1 MVNRVKANSIT
12 ITVDGDDFTAD
23 LSSIML
29 QSEEAS
35 TDVTTFADA
44 AIGGSSDWF
53 VELSGV
59 TSTDTTSFWMTCWNN
74 PGAEVPF
81 VLGVTSPTAGEFD
94 GILRIAAKGR
104 LPFGGEA
111 SADGS
116 WSFSGVR
123 FEVVGEPDWTPDG
136 A

>member
-23 LSSIML
+23 LSGITL

-35 TDVTTFADA
+35 TDVTSFADA
-44 AIGGSSDWF
+44 ALGGASDF
-53 VELSGV
+53 YVELAGI

-74 PGAEVPF
+74 PGVEVPF
-81 VLGVTSPTAGEFD
+81 TLEVGSATAGEFS
-94 GILRIAAKGR
+94 GTLRIPAKGR
-104 LPFGGEA
+104 IPFSGEA

-123 FEVVGEPDWTPDG
+123 FEVVGEPTWT
-136 A
+136 AAV

>member
-12 ITVDGDDFTAD
+12 ITVDGEDFTAD

-44 AIGGSSDWF
+44 ALGGASDFF

-74 PGAEVPF
+74 PGVEVPF
-81 VLGVTSPTAGEFD
+81 VLEVASPTAGEFD
-94 GILRIAAKGR
+94 GTLRIPAKGR
-104 LPFGGEA
+104 IPFGGEA

-116 WSFSGVR
+116 WSFSGIR
-123 FEVVGEPDWTPDG
+123 FEVVGEPTWTP
-136 A
+136 AA

>member
-35 TDVTTFADA
+35 TDVTSFAQA
-44 AIGGSSDWF
+44 ATGGASDF
-53 VELSGV
+53 YIELSGV
-59 TSTDTTSFWMTCWNN
+59 TSTDTTSFWLTCWNN
-74 PGAEVPF
+74 PGLEVPF
-81 VLGVTSPTAGEFD
+81 VLTVGSSTPGEFS
-94 GILRIAAKGR
+94 GTLRIVAKGR
-104 LPFGGEA
+104 VPFGGEA

-123 FEVVGEPDWTPDG
+123 FEVVGEPTWTPDV
-136 A
+136 

>member
-44 AIGGSSDWF
+44 ALGGASDFF

-74 PGAEVPF
+74 PGTEVPF
-81 VLGVTSPTAGEFD
+81 TLEVASPTAGTFD
-94 GILRIAAKGR
+94 GILRLPARGR
-104 LPFGGEA
+104 VPFGGEA

-123 FEVVGEPDWTPDG
+123 FAVVGEPDWTL
-136 A
+136 AV